1 MTRAPL
7 CYYYSSQ
14 KSECLQKIIL
24 SDLHQLGPGQLPFE
38 FDGASHDDAS
48 FIPSYYWTTSFVF
61 DTALIITTN
70 HCTKGS
76 SNVNLSCGNWQTP
89 LGVADIHIDLF
100 NTFVSILGKRLI
112 INATI
117 DCNHYGPNYGQ
128 NRVGN
133 FFEYEEYARIHDK
146 PILQLTLS
154 NDPKQLLE
162 TQWTTQNS
170 MCELWSSLIIM
181 ISSKILNNNKGHRK
195 TSLLRR

>member
-48 FIPSYYWTTSFVF
+48 FIP
-61 DTALIITTN
+61 
-70 HCTKGS
+70 C
-76 SNVNLSCGNWQTP
+76 
-89 LGVADIHIDLF
+89 
-100 NTFVSILGKRLI
+100 KRLI